1 METPYTAEGFGL
13 FAGAI
18 SGTLKC
24 RDLTDRQKLEQI
36 QDIVDEHNAKIE
48 AYHQYKLDEAIRRAI
63 SEGMTLEEAKRFFG
77 MEEVDRP

>member
-1 METPYTAEGFGL
+1 MENPYTAEGFGL

-36 QDIVDEHNAKIE
+36 RRILDEHDSTVE
-48 AYHQYKLDEAIRRAI
+48 AYHQHKLDEAIGLAL